1 MSNVAA
7 FFDLDGTL
15 YREGLIT
22 EIFKKMVKYEIIET
36 ERWYNDVRPDYLKW
50 DKRQGDY
57 DDYLLKMTDIYIES
71 IKGLEKS
78 QMEYIA
84 KKIVEQK
91 GDRVYTFTRDRIKWH
106 KDNNHT
112 LIIISGSPSEMV
124 AEMAKKYGF
133 TDYVGANHIVNE
145 DNIYTGEVI
154 PMWDSKSKEKSIQK
168 FVDKYDIDL
177 SKSYA
182 YGDTSG
188 DYTMFKSVK
197 YPYCMNATKEL
208 LQKVI
213 SDRELIKKVNV
224 IVERKDVIYNL
235 DIEDIQFV

>member
-1 MSNVAA
+1 MSNIAA

-22 EIFKKMVKYEIIET
+22 EIFKKMVKYEIIGT

-57 DDYLLKMTDIYIES
+57 DDYLIKMTDIYLES

-84 KKIVEQK
+84 HKIVEQK

-133 TDYVGANHIVNE
+133 TDYIGANYVVNE
-145 DNIYTGEVI
+145 DNIYTGKVI
-154 PMWDSKSKEKSIQK
+154 PMWDSKSKEKSIKK

-182 YGDTSG
+182 YGDTAG
-188 DYTMFKSVK
+188 DYTMFKKVRH
-197 YPYCMNATKEL
+197 PYCMNATKEL

>member
-84 KKIVEQK
+84 KKYATTFHELQTEKISTKSCLIDMVNMLKAE
-91 GDRVYTFTRDRIKWH
+91 RVAD
-106 KDNNHT
+106 
-112 LIIISGSPSEMV
+112 
-124 AEMAKKYGF
+124 AEGLQEF
-133 TDYVGANHIVNE
+133 
-145 DNIYTGEVI
+145 
-154 PMWDSKSKEKSIQK
+154 
-168 FVDKYDIDL
+168 
-177 SKSYA
+177 
-182 YGDTSG
+182 
-188 DYTMFKSVK
+188 
-197 YPYCMNATKEL
+197 NAIL
-208 LQKVI
+208 GGQL
-213 SDRELIKKVNV
+213 
-224 IVERKDVIYNL
+224 
-235 DIEDIQFV
+235 